1 MNVLDTGKTMN
12 QSLAFVN
19 QLWNMLE
26 LAKVIAK
33 GALLRDEF
41 RGSHFKPEFALPRPR
56 TKSPKEDPDFMAL
69 WTANTEKWRK
79 TTMARFTEQGPD
91 ITYRDIPTPVL
102 APEPRHYD

>member
-1 MNVLDTGKTMN
+1 
-12 QSLAFVN
+12 
-19 QLWNMLE
+19 MLE

-41 RGSHFKPEFALPRPR
+41 RGSHYKPEFALPRPK
-56 TKSPKEDPDFMAL
+56 TKSPKDDPDFMAL

-79 TTMARFTEQGPD
+79 TTMARFTEKGPD
-91 ITYRDIPTPVL
+91 ITYRDIPAPVL